1 MALIELL
8 VVLAAGMQFQ
18 VCRLRIC
25 TSKTVCFIVGN
36 VCICFKNEKKN
47 ILEQFTRLWR
57 YIDKQCL

>member
-18 VCRLRIC
+18 VCRLRIF
-25 TSKTVCFIVGN
+25 TSKTLCFIVGN

-47 ILEQFTRLWR
+47 WNNSQGFGVILTSSV
-57 YIDKQCL
+57 